1 MTDIRRCLFVL
12 LVLAADCTGSLA
24 APAIARGPAPDSPAD
39 ASDVYP
45 IALGYRDSIYREIEL
60 PPVLLNCLCPVEAPR
75 PVENW
80 SFLAQGRPLEA
91 ASAHSLYALMSLQR

>member
-1 MTDIRRCLFVL
+1 MTDIRRCLLVL

-24 APAIARGPAPDSPAD
+24 APAIARGLAPSIPAD
-39 ASDVYP
+39 ASEVYP
-45 IALGYRDSIYREIEL
+45 IALGYRDSIYREIEV

-75 PVENW
+75 PMENW